1 MVKYKKYFLFLNMS
15 EILWITPRDRN
26 INWKLWIPKG
36 LEEFW
41 PYLNG
46 VQRSKD
52 SLDACK
58 VDLLQTSF
66 NGLKSLSQELLCD
79 WINIPSRYQ
88 VELKDL
94 LSKNWIS
101 ESDITQ
107 VSFHL
112 WKLPQYYIN
121 LFLNNISKIS
131 QYSEKYGISIWELAK
146 SFSYWINKLNS
157 LDLSMFSHLQEKI
170 NDNIVYF
177 IHMFIEFQKLWFEK
191 LSFEDVL
198 WLTYIESWFQNVSWN
213 TWKWIFQ
220 ITSTVTDSMK
230 TRPELY
236 HQTWLNWVLHANN
249 IWINAIWSQNTKRD
263 PYNNI
268 SLWLLYLR
276 MFEDSLPEKIKTPRF
291 TKEDEEEIVRVVNQK
306 LSNKWVTISKK
317 EVESSFLNIQQNP
330 NFPSKFSILQSYN
343 WTKAKRNYAIS
354 ILCVW
359 EILSSQKTNKN
370 QNNNLINT

>member
-1 MVKYKKYFLFLNMS
+1 MVKYKKYFLFLNML
-15 EILWITPRDRN
+15 EIFWVTPRDRN

-36 LEEFW
+36 LENYV

-58 VDLLQTSF
+58 VDLFQTSF

-88 VELKDL
+88 VKMPNL
-94 LSKNWIS
+94 LSKD
-101 ESDITQ
+101 DITQ
-107 VSFHL
+107 FSFHL
-112 WKLPQYYIN
+112 WNLWEDYKN
-121 LFLNNISKIS
+121 LFSNNFSKIS
-131 QYSEKYGISIWELAK
+131 QYSEKYKIPMWELA
-146 SFSYWINKLNS
+146 SHFSDWINKLNS
-157 LDLSMFSHLQEKI
+157 LDLSKFDHLAEKI

-230 TRPELY
+230 KRPELY

-249 IWINAIWSQNTKRD
+249 IWVNAIWSQNIKRD

-276 MFEDSLPEKIKTPRF
+276 MFEDSLPEQIKTPRF
-291 TKEDEEEIVRVVNQK
+291 TKEDEQRIFRVVNKK
-306 LSNKWVTISKK
+306 LSNKWVNISFQ
-317 EVESSFLNIQQNP
+317 EFLEHFSSIQQNP
-330 NFPSKFSILQSYN
+330 NFSSKFSILQSYN

-359 EILSSQKTNKN
+359 EILSRWKTIDNPNKN
-370 QNNNLINT
+370 PNNNLNIA